1 MYLDEI
7 IKFNL
12 NIEEKM
18 SKAMKCID
26 IVKKLSD
33 TFPRHSVA
41 TLYKSFLTPHLDYG
55 DIIYDQPNNENFPQK
70 IERIQY
76 NATLTGAI
84 KETSQ
89 NKLYS
94 ELSFESLKFRTTG
107 IPEYSSDII
116 PQTNH
121 LYNTRFLKDVTTLYN
136 RTVVFKYSIFPSTI
150 LEWNKLDK
158 RI

>member
-1 MYLDEI
+1 
-7 IKFNL
+7 
-12 NIEEKM
+12 M

-33 TFPRHSVA
+33 TFHRHSLA
-41 TLYKSFLTPHLDYG
+41 TLYKSFLAPHLDYG
-55 DIIYDQPNNENFPQK
+55 DIIYDQPHNESFPQK

-76 NATLTGAI
+76 NATLAITGAI

-94 ELSFESLKFRTTG
+94 ELGFESLKFRTTG
-107 IPEYSSDII
+107 IPEYSFDII
-116 PQTNH
+116 RQTNH

-150 LEWNKLDK
+150 LEGNKLDK